1 VRLCAVPLQMAS
13 ALAHLHR
20 HGVAHLDVK
29 PDNIYL
35 QDLPEE
41 AAAAAAAAGGG
52 HSGGGGGDGGG
63 GGSCPGVRYKLG
75 DFGQA
80 TRLDLKTPAA
90 FDEGDC
96 RWGGAGRSLG
106 TASVFLLWGC
116 GTVQRY
122 GLRCP
127 SQPCCLLHSMLFD
140 CCSLLH
146 TARCTPTALLSF
158 IGIARSASTLP
169 AGTCHLR

>member
-1 VRLCAVPLQMAS
+1 MAS

-41 AAAAAAAAGGG
+41 EMAAAAAAAGGG
-52 HSGGGGGDGGG
+52 HSGGGGGGG

-96 RWGGAGRSLG
+96 RW
-106 TASVFLLWGC
+106 V
-116 GTVQRY
+116 
-122 GLRCP
+122 
-127 SQPCCLLHSMLFD
+127 
-140 CCSLLH
+140 
-146 TARCTPTALLSF
+146 
-158 IGIARSASTLP
+158 
-169 AGTCHLR
+169 